1 MRPAATPR
9 VSAAAESWWT
19 AVGVTVSVMVSVARL
34 SISLGQTNYTDL
46 I

>member
-19 AVGVTVSVMVSVARL
+19 AVGVTVSVMVSVRL